1 MEHNLHFFHFFDQ
14 KMRILAKIWKIQKK
28 QGGSREN
35 SHFLDPKKSNLL
47 GTACKTH
54 LPN

>member
-1 MEHNLHFFHFFDQ
+1 MGHNSHFLHFFDQ
-14 KMRILAKIWKIQKK
+14 KMRILAKKWKIQKK
-28 QGGSREN
+28 QGGSPEYTR
-35 SHFLDPKKSNLL
+35 FLDPKNRTLL